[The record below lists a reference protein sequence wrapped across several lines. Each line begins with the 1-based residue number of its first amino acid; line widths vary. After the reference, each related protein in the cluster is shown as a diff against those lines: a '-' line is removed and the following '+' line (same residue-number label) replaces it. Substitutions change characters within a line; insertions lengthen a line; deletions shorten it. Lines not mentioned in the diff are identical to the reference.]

1 MQETGWGQSEAES
14 EMWDKPYSLSIQD
27 NSFLIEEAFN
37 QEGGRRS
44 AHFKLWVCFSTYRLN
59 TGSE

>member
-37 QEGGRRS
+37 QEGGAS
-44 AHFKLWVCFSTYRLN
+44 FSTFQTLGMFFYLSFEH
-59 TGSE
+59 GF

>member
-37 QEGGRRS
+37 QEGGGVVQHIS
-44 AHFKLWVCFSTYRLN
+44 NFGYVFLPIV
-59 TGSE
+59 